1 MIVIFI
7 VVLLMAFIVLILNLK
22 SYKSLFKSRDK
33 LNQDLIKALDEA
45 KSISEDGN
53 KGVAII
59 VSTLISIF
67 LLIFYI
73 VCANVF
79 IDEKLL
85 LGYSVFL
92 ILFAIISWFRMLKFI
107 MDEKSNGRNILGRLL
122 IPINTVYLIYFI
134 YYYINAL

>member
-1 MIVIFI
+1 
-7 VVLLMAFIVLILNLK
+7 MAFIVLILNLK